1 MSNLMPLAHFRRRD
15 LLAPML
21 AHEESKRVLNRPGQ
35 TRYNVSA
42 EGIELYRE
50 CWADPAIRALVPLD
64 FKEQVRT
71 RVQPNNEL
79 KLLAMT
85 RLAGRKT
92 HVWLR
97 GFYAVG
103 IIDGVILSARPSAP
117 SSDSRGRRR

>member
-1 MSNLMPLAHFRRRD
+1 MDHFRRRN
-15 LLAPML
+15 LLPPTL
-21 AHEESKRVLNRPGQ
+21 AHEESKRVLKTPGQ
-35 TRYNVSA
+35 PRYNVSA

-64 FKEQVRT
+64 FKDQVRT
-71 RVQPNNEL
+71 RVRPNNEL
-79 KLLAMT
+79 KLRAMT

-103 IIDGVILSARPSAP
+103 IIDGVIPGA
-117 SSDSRGRRR
+117 